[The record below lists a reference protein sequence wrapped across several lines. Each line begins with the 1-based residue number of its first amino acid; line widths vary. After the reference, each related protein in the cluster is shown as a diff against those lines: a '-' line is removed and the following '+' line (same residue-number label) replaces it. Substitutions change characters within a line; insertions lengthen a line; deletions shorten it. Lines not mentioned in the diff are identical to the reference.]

1 MKRKEK
7 NQDVK
12 RTKLLDHFSC
22 SYLFLLIVDV
32 IAVFASD
39 GDSGAGDDGDAPSVT
54 LDWGVMPQAWG
65 CHIR

>member
-39 GDSGAGDDGDAPSVT
+39 GDSGAGDDLS
-54 LDWGVMPQAWG
+54 LI
-65 CHIR
+65 HI